1 MNETKR
7 QGAKTILTKLRSL
20 ILPKKGTA
28 PPIAEPIQRL
38 QLSPE
43 QQKRLNAEL
52 LSAAANGD
60 TQKAKEL
67 LDKGADVNAK
77 SDDGLAALV
86 YAAWYGHTDTAD
98 MLISEGAYVNSKGNG
113 GFTALMAAAWNGHR
127 ETADMLI
134 RNKANVDA
142 RDTFGISAQMFAAAR
157 GHAETADMLRRQKWP
172 YYAGAGCASS
182 LKS

>member
-98 MLISEGAYVNSKGNG
+98 MLI
-113 GFTALMAAAWNGHR
+113 
-127 ETADMLI
+127 